1 MKLWKMCWYD
11 IKNGCLKNIKLLLF
25 PMVYEIVVLFAM
37 MQKVVSYEKYGMEVE
52 KHLGDILLY
61 NFGGM
66 PKYVLSAEK
75 VFEFP
80 VIWTVFLVLILFA
93 TLSYP
98 MTNLQGFGNK
108 VLVKGQNRIKW
119 WLSKCLWNLLCNAI
133 FFGLII
139 VIILIFCQIKGIPFD
154 MHINTEMQT
163 VLFEPNADT
172 ELVKDAFMPF
182 GELVLVFLLSVTIC
196 QLQMLLCLW
205 FKPVYSFMIMCMMM
219 LASAYFQSVFLIG
232 NYAMLIRH
240 SWINVDGMDC
250 SIGIPVTC
258 VLIVF
263 TVIAG
268 FMRFK
273 RFDIIQEEN

>member
-25 PMVYEIVVLFAM
+25 PIVYEIVVLFAM

-98 MTNLQGFGNK
+98 MTNLHGFGNK

-133 FFGLII
+133 FFDLNNCYYAD
-139 VIILIFCQIKGIPFD
+139 ILSDKR
-154 MHINTEMQT
+154 H
-163 VLFEPNADT
+163 
-172 ELVKDAFMPF
+172 
-182 GELVLVFLLSVTIC
+182 
-196 QLQMLLCLW
+196 
-205 FKPVYSFMIMCMMM
+205 MI
-219 LASAYFQSVFLIG
+219 SAY
-232 NYAMLIRH
+232 
-240 SWINVDGMDC
+240 
-250 SIGIPVTC
+250 
-258 VLIVF
+258 
-263 TVIAG
+263 
-268 FMRFK
+268 
-273 RFDIIQEEN
+273 

>member
-25 PMVYEIVVLFAM
+25 PIVYEIVVLFAM

-108 VLVKGQNRIKW
+108 VLVKGQNRINGG
-119 WLSKCLWNLLCNAI
+119 C
-133 FFGLII
+133 
-139 VIILIFCQIKGIPFD
+139 
-154 MHINTEMQT
+154 
-163 VLFEPNADT
+163 
-172 ELVKDAFMPF
+172 
-182 GELVLVFLLSVTIC
+182 
-196 QLQMLLCLW
+196 
-205 FKPVYSFMIMCMMM
+205 
-219 LASAYFQSVFLIG
+219 QSVCGICFVMRYFWH
-232 NYAMLIRH
+232 NNCYYADILSDKRH
-240 SWINVDGMDC
+240 
-250 SIGIPVTC
+250 
-258 VLIVF
+258 
-263 TVIAG
+263 TV
-268 FMRFK
+268 
-273 RFDIIQEEN
+273 